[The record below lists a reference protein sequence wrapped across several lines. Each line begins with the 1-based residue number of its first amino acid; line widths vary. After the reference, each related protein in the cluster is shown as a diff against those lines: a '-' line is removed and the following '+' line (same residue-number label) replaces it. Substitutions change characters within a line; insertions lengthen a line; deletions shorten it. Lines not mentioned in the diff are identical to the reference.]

1 MARPERRDADYF
13 PFYAK
18 DGRTLFILESKYQC
32 KGTGFFTNVLRFL
45 TLQQD
50 HHFCIADE
58 TDKLYFFSKCHCDLV
73 SGMDM
78 LDIMAKCR
86 KIDAGLW
93 VSSAVIVSQ
102 DLLDSLEEAYRK
114 RINKIITIEEIIK
127 KYVSEPVN
135 PITSA
140 GNEVTTGI
148 KPQRKGKEIKEKNKE
163 IYYTE
168 DFLNFYSAYPLK
180 KAKQDAFKMWQ
191 KHKPPIDICLK
202 AIKAQK
208 LEKIRIKENKEFCPE
223 WKHPATWINK
233 GCWEDEPSNK
243 PEIEKEYI

>member
-1 MARPERRDADYF
+1 MEIGYIKLWRKTINSFIFTDPAILKLWLLCLLKASYKKYF
-13 PFYAK
+13 VAIDGIIEPIELQPGQFITGRFALHKDFYGK
-18 DGRTLFILESKYQC
+18 KKKNIKSPLTVWRWLELLEKCENLNIKSYNKY
-32 KGTGFFTNVLRFL
+32 
-45 TLQQD
+45 
-50 HHFCIADE
+50 
-58 TDKLYFFSKCHCDLV
+58 S
-73 SGMDM
+73 
-78 LDIMAKCR
+78 
-86 KIDAGLW
+86 
-93 VSSAVIVSQ
+93 
-102 DLLDSLEEAYRK
+102 
-114 RINKIITIEEIIK
+114 IITINNWKQYQQDEQQMNNRRTTDEQQMNTNK
-127 KYVSEPVN
+127 KD
-135 PITSA
+135 
-140 GNEVTTGI
+140 
-148 KPQRKGKEIKEKNKE
+148 KKEKNNKE